1 MNIQTTRINT
11 ANALAKGLIAIED
24 LEQKL
29 NQIAQKVS
37 KTIKMAG
44 FRQGKV
50 PVSIVKTRYKDS
62 IEQDAQG
69 EMVQDM
75 LNTALKDLKIDAKQL
90 IGDPIITKFE
100 KGEKNIDVEIKI
112 SILPEFDVSD
122 ALKSI
127 PEPKIPTASPK
138 QIQERLDMLARS
150 QAPIVDSTS
159 KVVKKGHIANIDFE
173 GFVDNV
179 AFEGGK
185 AQGFDLDIGSN
196 QFIPGFE
203 DALVGAKVG
212 EEKEI
217 QVDFPQDYH
226 SANLAGKKATF
237 KVKINTIKDRE
248 KIELN
253 DEFAKKVLHKED
265 ASLDE
270 LKQDIQ
276 KQLDLDLK
284 NKYYSEEMRE
294 KSLEALNKAFSFD
307 VPDLIVEQEMDML
320 FRNSLSQIAKDELA
334 VYQKDP
340 KKAQEKRETFRDE
353 AHKSVKVTF
362 IIDALAKKNN
372 IDVTDNEVMSAIYYE
387 SMMSGQDPQQ
397 VIVYYK
403 ENNFLPAIKMSMI
416 ENRVLTRLLDE
427 KANLK
432 DTKDTK
438 GAKVKADS
446 ASKAESTESKI
457 AESKKPKKAKE

>member
-11 ANALAKGLIAIED
+11 ANALATGLIAIED

-62 IEQDAQG
+62 IEQDAQR

-226 SANLAGKKATF
+226 SANLAGK
-237 KVKINTIKDRE
+237 
-248 KIELN
+248 
-253 DEFAKKVLHKED
+253 
-265 ASLDE
+265 
-270 LKQDIQ
+270 
-276 KQLDLDLK
+276 
-284 NKYYSEEMRE
+284 
-294 KSLEALNKAFSFD
+294 
-307 VPDLIVEQEMDML
+307 
-320 FRNSLSQIAKDELA
+320 
-334 VYQKDP
+334 
-340 KKAQEKRETFRDE
+340 
-353 AHKSVKVTF
+353 
-362 IIDALAKKNN
+362 
-372 IDVTDNEVMSAIYYE
+372 
-387 SMMSGQDPQQ
+387 
-397 VIVYYK
+397 
-403 ENNFLPAIKMSMI
+403 
-416 ENRVLTRLLDE
+416 
-427 KANLK
+427 
-432 DTKDTK
+432 
-438 GAKVKADS
+438 
-446 ASKAESTESKI
+446 
-457 AESKKPKKAKE
+457 

>member
-11 ANALAKGLIAIED
+11 ANALATGLIAIED

-62 IEQDAQG
+62 IEQDAQR

-138 QIQERLDMLARS
+138 QIQDRLDMLARS

-226 SANLAGKKATF
+226 SANQSKIVKKSNSMMNLPKKCSIKKTQALMNLS
-237 KVKINTIKDRE
+237 KIYKNSVILISKINIT
-248 KIELN
+248 
-253 DEFAKKVLHKED
+253 AKK
-265 ASLDE
+265 
-270 LKQDIQ
+270 
-276 KQLDLDLK
+276 
-284 NKYYSEEMRE
+284 
-294 KSLEALNKAFSFD
+294 
-307 VPDLIVEQEMDML
+307 
-320 FRNSLSQIAKDELA
+320 
-334 VYQKDP
+334 
-340 KKAQEKRETFRDE
+340 
-353 AHKSVKVTF
+353 
-362 IIDALAKKNN
+362 
-372 IDVTDNEVMSAIYYE
+372 
-387 SMMSGQDPQQ
+387 
-397 VIVYYK
+397 
-403 ENNFLPAIKMSMI
+403 
-416 ENRVLTRLLDE
+416 
-427 KANLK
+427 
-432 DTKDTK
+432 
-438 GAKVKADS
+438 
-446 ASKAESTESKI
+446 
-457 AESKKPKKAKE
+457 